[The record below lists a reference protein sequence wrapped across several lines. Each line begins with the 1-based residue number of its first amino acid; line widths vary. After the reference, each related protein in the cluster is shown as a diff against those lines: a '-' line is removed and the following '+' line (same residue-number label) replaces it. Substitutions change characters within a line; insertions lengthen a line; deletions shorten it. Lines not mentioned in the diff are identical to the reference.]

1 MLITRILNKLGR
13 TYSDILNFTTTQ
25 SEFIPRLAG
34 LVQRNLKAKMLK
46 KPYLFVQFF
55 LTAPKGCFVYC
66 PFLLDLFNLCEALS
80 CYSSVFSVFSAF
92 LITVGILP

>member
-1 MLITRILNKLGR
+1 
-13 TYSDILNFTTTQ
+13 LNFTTTQ

-55 LTAPKGCFVYC
+55 LTAPLVAFVKRK
-66 PFLLDLFNLCEALS
+66 
-80 CYSSVFSVFSAF
+80 
-92 LITVGILP
+92 

>member
-55 LTAPKGCFVYC
+55 LTAPLY
-66 PFLLDLFNLCEALS
+66 
-80 CYSSVFSVFSAF
+80 
-92 LITVGILP
+92 

>member
-34 LVQRNLKAKMLK
+34 LAQYNLKAKMPK
-46 KPYLFVQFF
+46 KTLSFCPVFLDCSKDLIFNVSSFLGTYHILQRLFAV
-55 LTAPKGCFVYC
+55 
-66 PFLLDLFNLCEALS
+66 
-80 CYSSVFSVFSAF
+80 
-92 LITVGILP
+92 ILRIR